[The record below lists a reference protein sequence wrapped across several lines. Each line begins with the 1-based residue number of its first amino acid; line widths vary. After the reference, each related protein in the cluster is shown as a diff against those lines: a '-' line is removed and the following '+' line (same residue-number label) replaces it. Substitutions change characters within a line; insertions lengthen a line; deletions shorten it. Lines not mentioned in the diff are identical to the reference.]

1 MQSTVT
7 IPEEV
12 DIQSIIE
19 FRFRPGNKDVTVIL
33 RVSGERKAVTIN
45 IQSLLDVMTATHKN
59 TVRTWYKQQATLAI
73 EAYNE
78 ASGAVATPIE
88 GEAFDDV

>member
-7 IPEEV
+7 IPQELTL
-12 DIQSIIE
+12 QSITE
-19 FRFRPGNKDVTVIL
+19 FRFRPGSKDVTVIL
-33 RVSGERKAVTIN
+33 LVAGERQAVTIN
-45 IQSLLDVMTATHKN
+45 IQSLLDAMTATHKN

-73 EAYNE
+73 DTYNDQ
-78 ASGAVATPIE
+78 SGAVATPID